1 MTGITLYQIASEHR
15 QMVETLMDIQA
26 DPQTIEDTI
35 SAESYPLELKA
46 QNTAYAIKT
55 LDANADAI
63 EAAAKEMLD
72 RAKAL
77 RNRAKHVKDY
87 LLRCMDLAGVKKI
100 ECPHFA
106 LSLRDNPAAVEVFDE
121 KQVPQDYMR
130 EIPAR
135 FEVDKALIKQ
145 AIKDGYEVPGAK
157 LTQGKRLEIK

>member
-1 MTGITLYQIASEHR
+1 MTALTLYQIAAEHR
-15 QMVETLMDIQA
+15 QMVETLMDAQA
-26 DPQTIEDTI
+26 DPQTIADTI
-35 SAESYPLELKA
+35 EAESYPLEIKA

-87 LLRCMDLAGVKKI
+87 LLRCMDIAGANKI

-106 LSLRDNPAAVEVFDE
+106 LTIKANPVAVEIFDE
-121 KQVPQDYMR
+121 KQVPFDYMR

-135 FEVDKALIKQ
+135 LEVDKTLIKQ
-145 AIKDGYEVPGAK
+145 AIKDGFEVPGAK
-157 LTQGKRLEIK
+157 LTTGKRLEIK